1 MNSYARLA
9 LSCVLGGCV
18 LLAPGYGFADSF
30 FDQFIDPKDG
40 KLDAS
45 QWLAGRTG
53 FLPVPVVISDPAVG
67 YGAGLA
73 LAFFHDAGDEPP
85 SSDDINA
92 RVSLPPSVSFAVG
105 AYTENDSWILGGG
118 HIASWKNDS
127 IRYAGIL
134 GYADMNLKFYGVESG
149 VNPEDR
155 GFRFNVQGGFLLQEL
170 LFRIKKS
177 DFFLGGRYSYLGTDI
192 DFSSL
197 IPVPGVP
204 RLALDSNT
212 AGLGLLVRYD
222 SRDNIVSPDKG
233 VYAKFEPM
241 FYNEAFGGDFN
252 YTKTELSAVSYWPI
266 SNVVLGLRLEG
277 KFTDGDVPFYDAP
290 FIDIRGIPALRYQ
303 GENVTVAEVE
313 ARWDVTPR
321 WSLLGFIGNGWAGDN
336 IGDLG
341 QTHNVAAGGVG
352 FRYLMA
358 RRLGLRVGLDVA
370 RGPEDTV
377 VYMGVGSSWN

>member
-1 MNSYARLA
+1 
-9 LSCVLGGCV
+9 
-18 LLAPGYGFADSF
+18 LAPGYGFADSF

-170 LFRIKKS
+170 LFRIEKS

-222 SRDNIVSPDKG
+222 SRDNIVSPDEG

>member
-1 MNSYARLA
+1 
-9 LSCVLGGCV
+9 
-18 LLAPGYGFADSF
+18 
-30 FDQFIDPKDG
+30 
-40 KLDAS
+40 
-45 QWLAGRTG
+45 
-53 FLPVPVVISDPAVG
+53 
-67 YGAGLA
+67 
-73 LAFFHDAGDEPP
+73 
-85 SSDDINA
+85 
-92 RVSLPPSVSFAVG
+92 
-105 AYTENDSWILGGG
+105 
-118 HIASWKNDS
+118 
-127 IRYAGIL
+127 
-134 GYADMNLKFYGVESG
+134 
-149 VNPEDR
+149 
-155 GFRFNVQGGFLLQEL
+155 
-170 LFRIKKS
+170 
-177 DFFLGGRYSYLGTDI
+177 
-192 DFSSL
+192 
-197 IPVPGVP
+197 VP